1 MESKPVLLCAC
12 NDNSVRLYDLPS
24 FSERGKIFAKQDI
37 RAIEV
42 KLSDYI
48 GKNIRFSSS
57 TCWTLHLF
65 APQGKKLMSW
75 LSEVPARH
83 LTIESPVVMD
93 MSGFT
98 EKERK
103 LAVQSLFGKVLYL
116 SEVNAGFLTPGL
128 MGLHVVFICWC
139 ATRRHNF

>member
-1 MESKPVLLCAC
+1 
-12 NDNSVRLYDLPS
+12 
-24 FSERGKIFAKQDI
+24 
-37 RAIEV
+37 
-42 KLSDYI
+42 
-48 GKNIRFSSS
+48 
-57 TCWTLHLF
+57 
-65 APQGKKLMSW
+65 
-75 LSEVPARH
+75 
-83 LTIESPVVMD
+83 

-139 ATRRHNF
+139 AIRRHDF